1 MDASL
6 LAVGDASLSSI
17 DIVVLVL
24 YVAGVV
30 GLGVWF
36 ARKGQTS
43 DRFMAAGRSLPGW
56 VVGMS
61 IIGTFVSAISFIAN
75 PGKSFGGDW
84 NPFVF
89 GLSLPLAA
97 WIATKYF
104 VPYYRS
110 SGEVSAYSHLEKR
123 FGPWARSYAAVI
135 YLMLQVVRM
144 GSIMY
149 LMSLPLHYLLR
160 WPVWAIIVGMG
171 VLVTVYTLLGGIEA
185 VIWTDVVQTFV
196 LVGGALVAAMVLL
209 WSMPEG
215 PGQIF
220 ELAREGGKFSLGS
233 FGPSPFEWAF
243 WTKSTFWVVLV
254 FGLFENLKNFGIDQ
268 SYIQRY
274 ATAKSEREAK
284 KSVWFGALAYLTI
297 SAVLFFVG
305 TALFAY
311 YAAQPEL
318 LDPQLTAAGKADH
331 VFPFFI
337 VTKLPTGLCGLLIAG
352 IFAAGMSTVDSGL
365 NCSATLTLSDF
376 YRRHFRKDAGEKES
390 MRVLQI
396 STVVWGVLAVGIALA
411 MIGVKSAL
419 DVWWK
424 ISSAF
429 GGGILGLFLL
439 GFLSKKAKNTAAIA
453 GVCTGVMLIL
463 WMSLTPMLADQWGIL
478 AGVRSPF
485 HGFLSIVFGTVAIVL
500 VGFLVTLV
508 IQKVKGSGGEGNGQ
522 AA

>member
-6 LAVGDASLSSI
+6 LAVGDAGLSAV
-17 DIVVLVL
+17 DVVVLVV
-24 YVAGVV
+24 YIAGVV

-36 ARKGQTS
+36 ARKGQTTE
-43 DRFMAAGRSLPGW
+43 RFMAAGRSLPGW

-75 PGKSFGGDW
+75 PGKSFGGNW

-89 GLSLPLAA
+89 GLSLPVAA

-123 FGPWARSYAAVI
+123 FGPWARTYAAVI

-149 LMSLPLHYLLR
+149 LMSLPLHYLLH

-171 VLVTVYTLLGGIEA
+171 VLVTIYTLLGGIEA

-196 LVGGALVAAMVLL
+196 LVGGALVAAVVLL
-209 WSMPEG
+209 FSMPEG

-220 ELAREGGKFSLGS
+220 EVARESGKFSLGS
-233 FGPSPFEWAF
+233 FGTSLFSA
-243 WTKSTFWVVLV
+243 TFWVVLL

-284 KSVWFGALAYLTI
+284 KSVWFGALAYLPI
-297 SAVLFFVG
+297 SALLFFVG

-311 YAAQPEL
+311 YAAKPEL
-318 LDPQLTAAGKADH
+318 LDPQLRVAGKADH

-337 VTKLPTGLCGLLIAG
+337 VTQLPTGLCGLLIAG

-376 YRRHFRKDAGEKES
+376 YRRYFRRDAGEKES
-390 MRVLQI
+390 MRVLRV
-396 STVVWGVLAVGIALA
+396 STVVWGVLAVAVGLA

-439 GFLSKKAKNTAAIA
+439 GFLSRKAKNAAAIA
-453 GVCTGVMLIL
+453 GVCVGVLLVM
-463 WMSLTPMLADQWGIL
+463 WMSLTPMLADRWG
-478 AGVRSPF
+478 AVRSPF
-485 HGFLSIVFGTVAIVL
+485 HGYLSIVFGTVAIVL

-508 IQKVKGSGGEGNGQ
+508 VQKAKGSGGRGNG
-522 AA
+522 